1 MASNPTYL
9 FVLTLLACGAHAQ
22 VGFEP
27 QALQHFPADGL
38 VAVQTSL
45 ADFDSDG
52 DLDAIVAGSSGSSSV
67 QRFYRNTGDA
77 VFSADPSWPDVAD
90 GGRHLVADIDADGD
104 PDVVLAG
111 RIVRNLGGSSFQVA
125 TITAFAQPLA
135 CADFT
140 GDAVPDLLVR
150 GFGNVTQQLQQV
162 GGAFVAAAVPTTN
175 VLVRDAAAHD
185 FDGDGDTDLL
195 LAASPYVV
203 PFQPSW
209 PGQPRLW
216 RNDGTGQF
224 TEQYLPGATNGATTS
239 LAVADFDGDGDQD
252 AVMLTQVV
260 FPLVWQ
266 LRSNDGAGNLQIAAG
281 LPANVPLA
289 PLAAIDLDRD
299 GDQDLVGGASWFE
312 NNGAASFV
320 ERAHALASPL
330 ESVQASGDIDGDLD
344 SDLVVGLG
352 SAPRLL
358 LNVGAARLADGSR
371 TPWRGGALAT
381 ADFDGDGDLDLLG
394 VEAGLAGRMGR
405 NDGTGWFTPQTFPWP
420 NGQVA
425 VVRTGDMDGDADVDV
440 LALLSVTGPPQLRFF
455 RNLGNA
461 TFVDTGL
468 TAPGPT
474 LPTNITDFRLLD
486 ADGDGDQDA
495 VVVVR
500 QGGVQLYANNGAGA
514 FTLVPGAFP
523 VYLGWLRTVAVGD
536 LDGDGDQD
544 VLTGD
549 ESYGSAPSQL
559 RYFANNGTGVFADV
573 TAQRLQAPL
582 ALARSVELADLDG
595 DGDRDAFVACW
606 GTPSYPTS
614 VNLLLRN
621 DGSGNLSFQPSA
633 LPSALP
639 TGSVTLLDFDVDGNL
654 DAVVGTYQNGVRWW
668 RNQGTGTFTDIGGRY
683 PPPSTVSSA
692 RFLAGDFD
700 DDLDPDL
707 LLGDEMLFNQRWAA
721 SVSLLA
727 RTGRPLPYVVQ
738 TTTAATAATPFFSLL
753 SGRTP
758 LPPFGTLA
766 TAPGTAVLLP
776 GTGLV
781 GGSATLVYPIPAA
794 PGLIGLELML
804 QSLFTGAV
812 LPHLSPGV
820 HVRFVD

>member
-1 MASNPTYL
+1 MATIPFAVL
-9 FVLTLLACGAHAQ
+9 ALTLLACGANAQ
-22 VGFEP
+22 VAFEA

-38 VAVQTSL
+38 LASQTSL
-45 ADFDSDG
+45 ADFDGDG
-52 DLDAIVAGSSGSSSV
+52 DLDAITAGTAGSSAV
-67 QRFYRNTGDA
+67 QRFYRNVGDA
-77 VFSADPSWPDVAD
+77 VFTADPSWPDIAD

-104 PDVVLAG
+104 ADVVLAG
-111 RIVRNLGGSSFQVA
+111 RIVRNLGGSSFQLA
-125 TITAFAQPLA
+125 TIPAFAQPLA

-150 GFGNVTQQLQQV
+150 GFSNETQQLQQI
-162 GGAFVAAAVPTTN
+162 GGVFSAAAVPTTN
-175 VLVRDAAAHD
+175 VLVNQAAARD
-185 FDGDGDTDLL
+185 FDGDGDVDLL
-195 LAASPYVV
+195 LAASQYVL
-203 PFQPSW
+203 PFQPPW
-209 PGQPRLW
+209 LGQPRLW
-216 RNDGTGQF
+216 RNNGTGQF
-224 TEQYLPGATNGATTS
+224 TEQYLPGATNGTTQS
-239 LAVADFDGDGDQD
+239 LAVADFDGDGDAD
-252 AVMLTQVV
+252 AVLLTQVG
-260 FPLVWQ
+260 FMLAWQ
-266 LRSNDGAGNLQIAAG
+266 LRLNDGAGNLQIAAG
-281 LPANVPLA
+281 LPTIASQL
-289 PLAAIDLDRD
+289 PLAAVDLDRD
-299 GDQDLVGGASWFE
+299 GDPDLVGGASWFA
-312 NNGAASFV
+312 NNGAASFI

-330 ESVQASGDIDGDLD
+330 ETVQAHGDIDGDLD

-381 ADFDGDGDLDLLG
+381 GDFDGDGDLDLLG
-394 VEAGLAGRMGR
+394 VEAGLAGPLGR
-405 NDGTGWFTPQTFPWP
+405 NDGTGWFTPQPFPWP
-420 NGQVA
+420 NGQVG
-425 VVRTGDMDGDADVDV
+425 VVRTGDLDGDADVDV
-440 LALLSVTGPPQLRFF
+440 LALTSVTGPPQLRFF

-468 TAPGPT
+468 TAPSPT
-474 LPTNITDFRLLD
+474 PPTNTTDFRLLD

-495 VVVVR
+495 VTVAL

-514 FTLVPGAFP
+514 FTLVAGAFP
-523 VYLGWLRTVAVGD
+523 TYLGWLRTVAVGD
-536 LDGDGDQD
+536 LDGDGDLD

-559 RYFANNGTGVFADV
+559 RYFANNGAGVFADV

-582 ALARSVELADLDG
+582 ALARSLEVADLDG

-606 GTPSYPTS
+606 GTASYPTS

-621 DGSGNLSFQPSA
+621 NGSGNLSFQPSA
-633 LPSALP
+633 LPSTLP
-639 TGSVTLLDFDVDGNL
+639 TGSVTLLDFDVDGDL

-683 PPPSTVSSA
+683 PPPSTVSYT
-692 RFLAGDFD
+692 RFLAGDLD

-707 LLGDEMLFNQRWAA
+707 LLGDQLLFNQQWAA
-721 SVSLLA
+721 RVTQLA

-738 TTTAATAATPFFSLL
+738 TTTAAGAATPFFSLL
-753 SGRTP
+753 PGRTP

-776 GTGLV
+776 GVTLL
-781 GGSATLVYPIPAA
+781 GGSAQVVFPIPAD

-804 QSLFTGAV
+804 QSLFFSAP

-820 HVRFVD
+820 RVRFVD

>member
-1 MASNPTYL
+1 MASNPTARL
-9 FVLTLLACGAHAQ
+9 SLTLLACGASAQ
-22 VGFEP
+22 VAFET

-38 VAVQTSL
+38 LATQASL
-45 ADFDSDG
+45 ADFDGDG
-52 DLDAIVAGSSGSSSV
+52 DLDAIVAGAAGSGSV
-67 QRFYRNTGDA
+67 QRFYRNAGNA
-77 VFSADPSWPDVAD
+77 VFVAEPNWPDLAD

-104 PDVVLAG
+104 ADVVLAG
-111 RIVRNLGGSSFQVA
+111 RIARNLGSSFQVVS
-125 TITAFAQPLA
+125 ITAFAQPLA
-135 CADFT
+135 CADFN
-140 GDAVPDLLVR
+140 GDTVPDLLVR
-150 GFGNVTQQLQQV
+150 GFGNDTQQLRQA
-162 GGAFVAAAVPTTN
+162 GGAFAAVAVPTAN
-175 VLVRDAAAHD
+175 VLVRDAAARD
-185 FDGDGDTDLL
+185 FDGDGDVDLL
-195 LAASPYVV
+195 LAASQYVI
-203 PFQPSW
+203 PFQPAW

-216 RNDGTGQF
+216 RNDGSGQF
-224 TEQYLPGATNGATTS
+224 TEQYLPGATNGTTLS

-252 AVMLTQVV
+252 AVLLTQVG
-260 FPLVWQ
+260 FMLAWQ
-266 LRSNDGAGNLQIAAG
+266 LRRNDGTGNLQVATG
-281 LPANVPLA
+281 LPTIASLS

-299 GDQDLVGGASWFE
+299 GDQDLVGGASWLE
-312 NNGAASFV
+312 NNGAANFV
-320 ERAHALASPL
+320 ERSHGLDSPL
-330 ESVQASGDIDGDLD
+330 EAVQASGDIDGDLD

-352 SAPRLL
+352 SAPRLF

-371 TPWRGGALAT
+371 TPWRGSGLAT

-394 VEAGLAGRMGR
+394 VEAGLAGPLGR
-405 NDGTGWFTPQTFPWP
+405 NDGTGWFTRETFPWP
-420 NGQVA
+420 NGQVG
-425 VVRTGDMDGDADVDV
+425 VVRTGDLDGDADVDV
-440 LALLSVTGPPQLRFF
+440 LALVSPTGPPQLRFF

-468 TAPGPT
+468 TTPGPT
-474 LPTNITDFRLLD
+474 PPNNTTDFRLLD

-500 QGGVQLYANNGAGA
+500 EGGVQLYANNGAGA

-523 VYLGWLRTVAVGD
+523 AYSGWLRTVAVGD

-549 ESYGSAPSQL
+549 ESYGSAPSRL
-559 RYFANNGTGVFADV
+559 SYFANNGVGVFTDV

-582 ALARSVELADLDG
+582 ALVRTVELADFDG

-621 DGSGNLSFQPSA
+621 NGSGNLAVLPSA
-633 LPSALP
+633 LPSTLP
-639 TGSVTLLDFDVDGNL
+639 SGSVTLLDFDVDGDL

-668 RNQGTGTFTDIGGRY
+668 RNQGNGIFTDIGGRY
-683 PPPSTVSSA
+683 PPPSTVATS

-707 LLGDEMLFNQRWAA
+707 LLGDQLLFNQQWAA
-721 SVSLLA
+721 RVTQLA
-727 RTGRPLPYVVQ
+727 RTGRPLPYAVQ
-738 TTTAATAATPFFSLL
+738 TTTAATAATPFFSFL

-766 TAPGTAVLLP
+766 TASGTALLLP
-776 GTGLV
+776 SLGLLGGT
-781 GGSATLVYPIPAA
+781 AQIAYPIPAEPA
-794 PGLIGLELML
+794 LVGLELTL
-804 QSLFTGAV
+804 QSLFLGAP

-820 HVRFVD
+820 RARFVD